1 MKDVVI
7 IGGGP
12 AGSALGCYLSLA
24 GISNLILEKSSHPR
38 PHVGESLVPATT
50 RVFKEIGFLETMESE
65 GFVKK
70 FGASWHSPAPE
81 SEFAIWFKE
90 FPQPG
95 VDQDYTY
102 HVDRSR
108 FDQLL
113 FQRARQLG
121 SDVQEGVGVR
131 EVLFEDGRAS
141 GVLCSR
147 EGSNFRVSAR
157 VVVDASGRSGVVGN
171 QLRLRKNDPIF
182 NQFTVHSWF
191 EGVERGTGA
200 TADFIHIY
208 FLPVKRGWAWQIP
221 ITSKVTSVGIVA
233 EREVFRDSKG
243 RIEEWFLEMT
253 GLSPD
258 LASAMQGAES
268 VTPFRSEADYS
279 YSMDQFVGDG
289 FLMVGDAAR
298 FVDPI
303 FSSGVSV
310 ACYSAKFASAEIV
323 RALGTGDVSRASLQP
338 YETRLR
344 AGVGIWYGFISLY
357 YKLMHLFSHFITD
370 DRYRLQILQLLQ
382 GEVYDREKAGV
393 LDEMRKVIKTVEETE
408 GHVWKPYLSDIPI
421 D

>member
-1 MKDVVI
+1 M
-7 IGGGP
+7 
-12 AGSALGCYLSLA
+12 
-24 GISNLILEKSSHPR
+24 
-38 PHVGESLVPATT
+38 
-50 RVFKEIGFLETMESE
+50 
-65 GFVKK
+65 
-70 FGASWHSPAPE
+70 
-81 SEFAIWFKE
+81 
-90 FPQPG
+90 
-95 VDQDYTY
+95 
-102 HVDRSR
+102 
-108 FDQLL
+108 
-113 FQRARQLG
+113 
-121 SDVQEGVGVR
+121 R

-147 EGSNFRVSAR
+147 DGSNFRVSSR
-157 VVVDASGRSGVVGN
+157 VVVDASGRNGVLGN

-182 NQFTVHSWF
+182 NQFAVHSWF

-200 TADFIHIY
+200 TADFHTHL
-208 FLPVKRGWAWQIP
+208 FPAREAGWAWQIP
-221 ITSKVTSVGIVA
+221 ITSSVTSVGVVA

-243 RIEEWFLEMT
+243 RIEEWFLEMP

-258 LASAMQGAES
+258 LARAMQSAES
-268 VTPFRSEADYS
+268 VAPFRSEADYS

-323 RALGTGDVSRASLQP
+323 RALAAGDVSRNSLQP
-338 YETRLR
+338 YETRLK
-344 AGVGIWYGFISLY
+344 AGVGIWYEFISLY

-393 LDEMRKVIKTVEETE
+393 LDEMRKVIKTVEEAE

>member
-12 AGSALGCYLSLA
+12 AGSVLGCYLSRA
-24 GISNLILEKSSHPR
+24 GISNIILEKASYPR

-50 RVFKEIGFLETMESE
+50 RIFKEIELLATMESE

-70 FGASWHSPAPE
+70 FGASWHSPAPD
-81 SEFAIWFKE
+81 SEFAIWFNE

-95 VDQDYTY
+95 VDQDHTY
-102 HVDRSR
+102 HVDRGR

-113 FQRARQLG
+113 LQHAREAG
-121 SDVQEGVGVR
+121 SDVLEKVAVR

-141 GVLCSR
+141 GVICAGEDR
-147 EGSNFRVSAR
+147 MFRVPAR
-157 VVVDASGRSGVVGN
+157 LVVDASGRSALLGN

-182 NQFTVHSWF
+182 TQFAVHSWF
-191 EGVERGTGA
+191 QEVDRGAGPT
-200 TADFIHIY
+200 TDFIHIY

-221 ITSKVTSVGIVA
+221 ITSEVTSVGIVA
-233 EREVFRDSKG
+233 EKEVFRESKG
-243 RIEEWFLEMT
+243 RIEEWFMEMT
-253 GLSPD
+253 ALSPD
-258 LASAMQGAES
+258 LEKAMRSARS

-279 YSMDQFVGDG
+279 YSMDQFVGNG
-289 FLMVGDAAR
+289 FLLVGDAAR

-310 ACYSAKFASAEIV
+310 ACYSAKFAADAIMQ
-323 RALGTGDVSRASLQP
+323 ALEAGDVSRHKLQP
-338 YETRLR
+338 YETRLK
-344 AGVGIWYGFISLY
+344 AGVGIWYEFIRLY

-370 DRYRLQILQLLQ
+370 DRYRLQIIQLLQ

-408 GHVWKPYLSDIPI
+408 GHFWQPHLSDVPI

>member
-7 IGGGP
+7 IGSGP

-24 GISNLILEKSSHPR
+24 GILNLILEKSSHPR

-147 EGSNFRVSAR
+147 DGSNFRVSSR
-157 VVVDASGRSGVVGN
+157 VVVDASGRNGVLGN

-182 NQFTVHSWF
+182 NQFAVHSWF

-221 ITSKVTSVGIVA
+221 ITSSVTSVGVVA

-243 RIEEWFLEMT
+243 RIEEWFLEMA

-258 LASAMQGAES
+258 LARAMQSAES
-268 VTPFRSEADYS
+268 VAPFRSEADYS

-323 RALGTGDVSRASLQP
+323 RALAAGDVSRNSLQP
-338 YETRLR
+338 YETRLK
-344 AGVGIWYGFISLY
+344 AGVGIWYEFISLY

-393 LDEMRKVIKTVEETE
+393 LDEMRKVIKTVEEAE

>member
-12 AGSALGCYLSLA
+12 AGSVLGCYLSRA
-24 GISNLILEKSSHPR
+24 GISNIILEKASYPR

-50 RVFKEIGFLETMESE
+50 RIFKEIELLATMESE

-70 FGASWHSPAPE
+70 FGASWHSPAPD
-81 SEFAIWFKE
+81 SEFAIWFNE

-95 VDQDYTY
+95 VDQDHTY
-102 HVDRSR
+102 HVDRGR

-113 FQRARQLG
+113 LQHAREAG
-121 SDVQEGVGVR
+121 SDVLEKVAVR

-141 GVLCSR
+141 GVICAGEDR
-147 EGSNFRVSAR
+147 MFRVPAR
-157 VVVDASGRSGVVGN
+157 LVVDASGRSALLGN

-182 NQFTVHSWF
+182 NQFAVHSWF
-191 EGVERGTGA
+191 QEVDRGAGPT
-200 TADFIHIY
+200 TDFIHIY

-221 ITSKVTSVGIVA
+221 ITSEVTSVGIVA
-233 EREVFRDSKG
+233 EKEVFRESKG
-243 RIEEWFLEMT
+243 RIEEWFMEMAA
-253 GLSPD
+253 LSPD
-258 LASAMQGAES
+258 LEKAMRSARS

-279 YSMDQFVGDG
+279 YSMDQFVGNG
-289 FLMVGDAAR
+289 FLLVGDAAR

-310 ACYSAKFASAEIV
+310 ACYSAKFAADAIMQ
-323 RALGTGDVSRASLQP
+323 ALEAGDVSRHKLQP
-338 YETRLR
+338 YETRLK
-344 AGVGIWYGFISLY
+344 AGVGIWYEFIRLY

-370 DRYRLQILQLLQ
+370 DRYRLQIIQLLQ

-408 GHVWKPYLSDIPI
+408 GHFWQPHLSDVPI

>member
-1 MKDVVI
+1 M
-7 IGGGP
+7 
-12 AGSALGCYLSLA
+12 
-24 GISNLILEKSSHPR
+24 
-38 PHVGESLVPATT
+38 
-50 RVFKEIGFLETMESE
+50 
-65 GFVKK
+65 
-70 FGASWHSPAPE
+70 
-81 SEFAIWFKE
+81 
-90 FPQPG
+90 
-95 VDQDYTY
+95 
-102 HVDRSR
+102 DRSR

-147 EGSNFRVSAR
+147 DGSNFRVSSR
-157 VVVDASGRSGVVGN
+157 VVVDASGRNGVLGN

-182 NQFTVHSWF
+182 NQFAVHSWF
-191 EGVERGTGA
+191 EGVERG
-200 TADFIHIY
+200 
-208 FLPVKRGWAWQIP
+208 WAWQIP
-221 ITSKVTSVGIVA
+221 ITSSVTSVGVVA
-233 EREVFRDSKG
+233 EREVFRDSKR
-243 RIEEWFLEMT
+243 RIEEWFLEMA

-258 LASAMQGAES
+258 LARAMQSAES
-268 VTPFRSEADYS
+268 VAPFRSEADYS

-303 FSSGVSV
+303 FSSGVSM

-323 RALGTGDVSRASLQP
+323 RALAAGDVSRNSLQR
-338 YETRLR
+338 YETRLK
-344 AGVGIWYGFISLY
+344 AGVGIWYEFISLY

>member
-1 MKDVVI
+1 MNDVVI

-24 GISNLILEKSSHPR
+24 GISNVILEKSSHPR

-50 RVFKEIGFLETMESE
+50 RVFREIGFLETMESE

-90 FPQPG
+90 NPQPG

-121 SDVQEGVGVR
+121 SEVQEGVGVR
-131 EVLFEDGRAS
+131 EVLFEDGKAS

-147 EGSNFRVSAR
+147 DGSDFRLSAR
-157 VVVDASGRSGVVGN
+157 VVVDASGRNGVLGN

-182 NQFTVHSWF
+182 NQFAVHSWF
-191 EGVERGTGA
+191 EGVERGTGP

-221 ITSKVTSVGIVA
+221 ISASVTSVGIVA

-253 GLSPD
+253 GRSPD
-258 LASAMQGAES
+258 LASAMRSAEA

-289 FLMVGDAAR
+289 FLLIGDAAR

-310 ACYSAKFASAEIV
+310 ACYSAKFASAAIV
-323 RALGTGDVSRASLQP
+323 QAFKKGDLSRANLQP

-344 AGVGIWYGFISLY
+344 AGVGVWYEFITLY

-408 GHVWKPYLSDIPI
+408 GHIWKPYLSDIPI
-421 D
+421 A